1 MLLENK
7 VLMAKEAN
15 VVNLVLKVCL
25 VRWDPVVSLV
35 SRDHPV
41 FPAHQVPEE
50 FQESLDQR
58 VTWDLKENLVL
69 LDNRVLLDHKV
80 FQVLKDQWVHLEAR
94 DHPESLACLVFLVL
108 MDFQDTPETRVP
120 LDLKDLWEDPDHKD
134 PRDILDHE
142 VLREK
147 VASEESR
154 VTRETRALMA

>member
-1 MLLENK
+1 
-7 VLMAKEAN
+7 MANEAN

-25 VRWDPVVSLV
+25 VRWDPVVNPV

-58 VTWDLKENLVL
+58 VTWVLKENLVL
-69 LDNRVLLDHKV
+69 PDRQVLLDHKV
-80 FQVLKDQWVHLEAR
+80 FQVLKDQWVLLEAR
-94 DHPESLACLVFLVL
+94 DPLESLACLVFLVL
-108 MDFQDTPETRVP
+108 TDFQDTPETRVP
-120 LDLKDLWEDPDHKD
+120 LDLKDLWEDQDHKD
-134 PRDILDHE
+134 PRDILDPE
-142 VLREK
+142 VSREK